1 MEDML
6 NPLCRSILPTKRLT
20 YPKPLQNMTPNR
32 SSVVCKLEREI
43 ALLPV
48 EDKLQL
54 RDGLD
59 LAKPTPRER
68 QIRAAA
74 LGKSVSEIEAE
85 LTEMAN
91 DPDIQREL
99 AAIKLEFTDN
109 SMDGLRCRLRNR
121 YKIINP
127 IQGSEESR
135 KSDFRAVGSIQS
147 LPICRYQH

>member
-1 MEDML
+1 
-6 NPLCRSILPTKRLT
+6 
-20 YPKPLQNMTPNR
+20 MTPNR
-32 SSVVCKLEREI
+32 SPAVYELERKI

-59 LAKPTPRER
+59 K

-85 LTEMAN
+85 LEEMAN

-99 AAIKLEFTDN
+99 AAIEYDIP
-109 SMDGLRCRLRNR
+109 S
-121 YKIINP
+121 
-127 IQGSEESR
+127 
-135 KSDFRAVGSIQS
+135 
-147 LPICRYQH
+147 

>member
-1 MEDML
+1 M
-6 NPLCRSILPTKRLT
+6 SLP
-20 YPKPLQNMTPNR
+20 NMTPNH
-32 SSVVCKLEREI
+32 SPAVYKLEREI

-59 LAKPTPRER
+59 R

-85 LTEMAN
+85 LEEMAN

-99 AAIKLEFTDN
+99 AAIELEFAAT
-109 SMDGLRCRLRNR
+109 SMDGLE
-121 YKIINP
+121 
-127 IQGSEESR
+127 G
-135 KSDFRAVGSIQS
+135 
-147 LPICRYQH
+147 

>member
-1 MEDML
+1 ML
-6 NPLCRSILPTKRLT
+6 NSLYRSIPHPKRLT
-20 YPKPLQNMTPNR
+20 QPKPLQNMTPNR
-32 SSVVCKLEREI
+32 SPVVCELEREI

-59 LAKPTPRER
+59 LAKPTLHER

-85 LTEMAN
+85 LEEMAN

-99 AAIKLEFTDN
+99 AAIELEFAAT
-109 SMDGLRCRLRNR
+109 SMEKILDRLRSRIVR
-121 YKIINP
+121 YKFI
-127 IQGSEESR
+127 
-135 KSDFRAVGSIQS
+135 V
-147 LPICRYQH
+147 